1 MGKPVG
7 KNKKKSGG
15 AKVDGVGTKH
25 GRPGEPQVGSPRNFD
40 ADMTIF
46 IDMARELREE
56 GNKLFQK
63 RDYKGAILTYEK
75 AVKLLPQAHAD
86 MAPLRSN
93 LAACYMQLEP
103 PDHHRAIEQCNLALE
118 VSPRYSKALLKR
130 ARCYEAVD
138 RVDFAMRDVDAVLS
152 SEPSNATALEL
163 SERLRK
169 GMEIRG
175 IKLDPHSSSKPRK
188 KRSHRAE
195 EVKVDAEKGAV
206 KEEDKEEG
214 RKVGPSSKVKL
225 VLGEDIRFAML
236 PAECSI
242 LQLREIVRNRFPS
255 TEGVLVK
262 YRDQEGDLV
271 TITTTEEL
279 RWAEE
284 SGDPQGSLRLYLAE
298 VSPDQDPLFLPLS
311 EITRKNSYLNLG
323 SMQNG
328 VYENGS
334 IRSSGERETSCIE
347 EWIVHFAQLF
357 KNHVGFNSD
366 AYLDLHELGMKLYS
380 EAMEDVVTSE
390 DAQEI
395 LGLAEKTFQEM
406 AALALF
412 NWGNVHM
419 SRARKRLHLAEDHSS
434 GESLLGQSKDAY
446 EWARAESYQAQ
457 SGLHE
462 GFLALAQQQF
472 EQAKLSWYY
481 AVGSNVDLES
491 WPSSEV
497 MDLFNSAEDNIE
509 KGTQLWEEAE
519 ENRLEGLAKPS
530 DEKLLLQKMGMS
542 GLFKEISTDEAA
554 EQASNLRSQISLL
567 WGTMLYE
574 RSVVEFKLKIPD
586 WEECLAASIEKFK
599 LVGAS
604 PTDLAVMIK
613 NHCSNET
620 AQEGLGFRIDEI
632 VQAWNEMYDAKR
644 WAIGAPSFRLE
655 PLFRRR
661 VPKLH
666 HALEHASA

>member
-1 MGKPVG
+1 MASFVQPVDGCSRMGKPVG
-7 KNKKKSGG
+7 KNKKKSDG

-25 GRPGEPQVGSPRNFD
+25 GRPGEPQMGSPRNFD

-75 AVKLLPQAHAD
+75 AAKLLPQAHAD

-118 VSPRYSKALLKR
+118 VSPKYSKALLKR

-138 RVDFAMRDVDAVLS
+138 RLDFAMRDVDAVLS
-152 SEPSNATALEL
+152 SEPSNATALDI
-163 SERLRK
+163 SERLKK

-175 IKLDPHSSSKPRK
+175 IKPGSSSPLPEPAPAKVRSKPRK
-188 KRSHRAE
+188 KRNHRAE
-195 EVKVDAEKGAV
+195 EVKVDAADKGEV
-206 KEEDKEEG
+206 KEENREEEP
-214 RKVGPSSKVKL
+214 KVGASSKVKL
-225 VLGEDIRFAML
+225 VLGEDIRFALL
-236 PAECSI
+236 PPECSI
-242 LQLREIVRNRFPS
+242 LQLREIVKNRFPS

-298 VSPDQDPLFLPLS
+298 VSPDQDPLFLSLS
-311 EITRKNSYLNLG
+311 EITRKNSYWNLG
-323 SMQNG
+323 SLQNG
-328 VYENGS
+328 VHENGS
-334 IRSSGERETSCIE
+334 IRSSGERETACIE

-380 EAMEDVVTSE
+380 EAIEDVVTSE

-395 LGLAEKTFQEM
+395 FNLAEKTFQEM

-419 SRARKRLHLAEDHSS
+419 SRARKRLHPPEDHSS
-434 GESLLGQSKDAY
+434 GESMLEQGKEAY
-446 EWARAESYQAQ
+446 EWAREEYTKAGKRFEEATRLKPDFY
-457 SGLHE
+457 E

-481 AVGSNVDLES
+481 AVGSKVDLES

-519 ENRLEGLAKPS
+519 ERRLEGLGKPS
-530 DEKLLLQKMGMS
+530 EEKLLLQKMGLS
-542 GLFKEISTDEAA
+542 GLFKEVSTDEAA
-554 EQASNLRSQISLL
+554 EQASNMRSQISLL

-574 RSVVEFKLKIPD
+574 RSVVEFKLKIPV

-620 AQEGLGFRIDEI
+620 AQEGGGGRANRKI
-632 VQAWNEMYDAKR
+632 
-644 WAIGAPSFRLE
+644 PSFHLYT
-655 PLFRRR
+655 
-661 VPKLH
+661 
-666 HALEHASA
+666 